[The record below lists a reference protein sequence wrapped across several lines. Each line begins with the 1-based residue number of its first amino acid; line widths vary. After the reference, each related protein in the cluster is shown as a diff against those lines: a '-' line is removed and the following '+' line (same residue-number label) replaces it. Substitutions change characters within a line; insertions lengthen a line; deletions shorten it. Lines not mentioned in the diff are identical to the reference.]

1 MENIGSF
8 IQNCEQANYFY
19 HLDRNKSI
27 MLFQKIAYT
36 AFKQPNSLIA
46 IPDKDAATVGEAFLN
61 LLDAIDDESLFQ
73 TLSTLG
79 YYFLSRGIDYNAF
92 NYQALNKR
100 IIILNLGARSFYKT
114 IAKAKRLPLPHHVD
128 FNNWMSFPSVVK
140 LVLVLEY
147 RDIEMLSCMVKL
159 PDDVL
164 LRKEWLES
172 AVSHGY
178 FNDICLPCDII
189 KYATTLHNDVME
201 YLDRKVKKG
210 VVYFV
215 D

>member
-1 MENIGSF
+1 MENIDSF
-8 IQNCEQANYFY
+8 IRNCELANHFY

-46 IPDKDAATVGEAFLN
+46 IPDKDAATVGETFLN
-61 LLDAIDDESLFQ
+61 FLDAIDDESLFQ

-79 YYFLSRGIDYNAF
+79 YYFLSRSIDYNGL
-92 NYQALNKR
+92 NYQAWDKR
-100 IIILNLGARSFYKT
+100 IMILNLGARSFYRT
-114 IAKAKRLPLPHHVD
+114 IADAKRLPLPSHVD
-128 FNNWMSFPSVVK
+128 FNDWISLPSVVK

-147 RDIEMLSCMVKL
+147 RDIEMLSCMIKL

-178 FNDICLPCDII
+178 FNDICLPRDII
-189 KYATTLHNDVME
+189 KYATALHDDVME
-201 YLDRKVKKG
+201 YLDGKIKNG

>member
-1 MENIGSF
+1 
-8 IQNCEQANYFY
+8 
-19 HLDRNKSI
+19 

-92 NYQALNKR
+92 NYQALDKR

-114 IAKAKRLPLPHHVD
+114 IAKAKCLPLPSYVD
-128 FNNWMSFPSVVK
+128 FNDWTSFPSVVK
-140 LVLVLEY
+140 FVLMLEY
-147 RDIEMLSCMVKL
+147 RDIEKLSCMIKL

-164 LRKEWLES
+164 LRKEWLER

-201 YLDRKVKKG
+201 YLDRKVKNG